1 MALSRFLI
9 TAALLITA
17 SVSITA
23 HSASPNTVS
32 AVETKL
38 RQSFQ
43 QLAITSF
50 KPSPLEGLYQAFIG
64 DKIVYYSPEPE
75 LLFFGS
81 IYDVSGKNL
90 TADALQQA
98 LHSAV
103 GSIDTSGALAIGLDD
118 APTIIEFSNP
128 ECGYCQAL
136 ERFWKAKEAEGYRF
150 RRLIFFVAPPSFPN
164 AAKTVEHILCSPDP
178 AAEMTAVYGGA
189 VPKALLSCQTGKTQ
203 LRAHS
208 RTAGDAGVSGT
219 PTLIVDGR
227 VISGFRTAEL
237 QAFLDEQKENDYAQ
251 SN

>member
-1 MALSRFLI
+1 MALSRLLS
-9 TAALLITA
+9 TAALLISA
-17 SVSITA
+17 SVSVNA
-23 HSASPNTVS
+23 LAASANAVS
-32 AVETKL
+32 TVETKL

-50 KPSPLEGLYQAFIG
+50 KPSPLKGLYQAFIG
-64 DKIVYYSPEPE
+64 DKIIYYSPEPE

-90 TADALQQA
+90 TANALQEA
-98 LHSAV
+98 LHSAI
-103 GSIDTSGALAIGLDD
+103 GSIDTSGALAIGPED

-136 ERFWKAKEAEGYRF
+136 ERFWKAKEAEGYTF
-150 RRLIFFVAPPSFPN
+150 RRLIFFVAPPNFPN
-164 AAKTVEHILCSPDP
+164 AAKTAEHILCSPDP

-189 VPKALLSCQTGKTQ
+189 LPTALLSCETGREQ

-208 RTAGDAGVSGT
+208 QMAGDAGVSGT

-237 QAFLDEQKENDYAQ
+237 QAFLDEQKEKDYAQ